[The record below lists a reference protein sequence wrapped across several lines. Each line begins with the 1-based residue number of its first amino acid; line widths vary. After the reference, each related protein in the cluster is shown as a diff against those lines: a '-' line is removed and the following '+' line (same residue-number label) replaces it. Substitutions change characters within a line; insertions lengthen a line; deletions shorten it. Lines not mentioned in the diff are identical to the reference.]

1 MPRNFKLPGKLKWKG
16 VAIKQP
22 RVLLRAAIGTLLA
35 ANLVAAV
42 MAFKPFG
49 GSADD
54 LRREQEA
61 LRVQLARLQAR
72 IATSK
77 RLVEKV
83 ETARREGDQFLA
95 KYVTDRR
102 TMSSTI
108 QEELN
113 RTAREA
119 GIKSLPATL
128 NLDPIEGSDTLEMM
142 TISAGYEG
150 SYAALTKFVN
160 LLDKSPRF
168 LIIENMQ
175 TAPQQGGQALNV
187 TLKLDT
193 FVRETAGPSL

>member
-1 MPRNFKLPGKLKWKG
+1 MPKNFKLPEKLKWKG
-16 VAIKQP
+16 VAIKEP
-22 RVLLRAAIGTLLA
+22 RVVLRAIIGTLLA

-54 LRREQEA
+54 LRRQQEA
-61 LRVQLARLQAR
+61 LRVQLTRLQAR
-72 IATSK
+72 AATSK

-102 TMSSTI
+102 TVSSTI
-108 QEELN
+108 REELN
-113 RTAREA
+113 RTAKEA
-119 GIKSLPATL
+119 GIKPLPATL
-128 NLDPIEGSDTLEMM
+128 DLEPILGSDTLEMM
-142 TISAGYEG
+142 SISAGYEG
-150 SYAALTKFVN
+150 SYANLTKFVN

-175 TAPQQGGQALNV
+175 TAPQQGGQSLTV

-193 FVRETAGPSL
+193 FVRETGGPAS

>member
-1 MPRNFKLPGKLKWKG
+1 MRAKLAEKLKWKG
-16 VAIKQP
+16 VAIKEP

-54 LRREQEA
+54 LRREQQA
-61 LRVQLARLQAR
+61 LRVQLARLQTRA
-72 IATSK
+72 ATSK

-95 KYVTDRR
+95 NYVTDLR
-102 TMSSTI
+102 TMSSSI
-108 QEELN
+108 QAELN
-113 RTAREA
+113 RTAKEA
-119 GIKSLPATL
+119 GIKALPATL
-128 NLDPIEGSDTLEMM
+128 DLEPIEGSDTLEMM

-150 SYAALTKFVN
+150 SYADLTKFVN

-175 TAPQQGGQALNV
+175 TAPQQGGQSLSV

-193 FVRETAGPSL
+193 FVRETAGPAL

>member
-1 MPRNFKLPGKLKWKG
+1 MPRNFKLAGKLKWKG
-16 VAIKQP
+16 VAIKEP
-22 RVLLRAAIGTLLA
+22 RVLLRATIGTLLA

-49 GSADD
+49 GSAGD

-61 LRVQLARLQAR
+61 LRVQLGRLQAR
-72 IATSK
+72 AATSK

-83 ETARREGDQFLA
+83 ETARREGDLFLA

-113 RTAREA
+113 RTAKEA
-119 GIKSLPATL
+119 GIKALPATL
-128 NLDPIEGSDTLEMM
+128 DLEPIEGSDTLEMM

-150 SYAALTKFVN
+150 SYADLTKFVN

-175 TAPQQGGQALNV
+175 TAPQQGGQSLSV

-193 FVRETAGPSL
+193 FVRETAGPES

>member
-1 MPRNFKLPGKLKWKG
+1 MPISFKLAGKLKWKG

-22 RVLLRAAIGTLLA
+22 RVLLRAVIGTLLT

-49 GSADD
+49 GSAGD
-54 LRREQEA
+54 LRREQQA
-61 LRVQLARLQAR
+61 LRIQLGGLQKRA
-72 IATSK
+72 ATSK

-83 ETARREGDQFLA
+83 ETARREGDQFLT

-108 QEELN
+108 QDELN
-113 RTAREA
+113 RTAKEA

-128 NLDPIEGSDTLEMM
+128 DLEPIEGSDTLEMM

-150 SYAALTKFVN
+150 SYMDLTKFVN

-175 TAPQQGGQALNV
+175 TAPQQGGQSLNV

-193 FVRETAGPSL
+193 FVRETAGPAS

>member
-1 MPRNFKLPGKLKWKG
+1 MPRNFKLAEKLKWKG
-16 VAIKQP
+16 VAIKEP
-22 RVLLRAAIGTLLA
+22 RVLLRAVVGTLLA

-49 GSADD
+49 GSAAD
-54 LRREQEA
+54 LRREQQA
-61 LRVQLARLQAR
+61 LRVQLGRLQAR
-72 IATSK
+72 AATSK

-95 KYVTDRR
+95 KYVMDRR

-108 QEELN
+108 QDELN
-113 RTAREA
+113 RTAKEA
-119 GIKSLPATL
+119 GIKALPATL
-128 NLDPIEGSDTLEMM
+128 DLEPIEGSDTLEMM
-142 TISAGYEG
+142 SISAGYEG
-150 SYAALTKFVN
+150 TYADLTKFVN

>member
-1 MPRNFKLPGKLKWKG
+1 MPRNFKLAGKLRWKG
-16 VAIKQP
+16 GGVKAP
-22 RVLLRAAIGTLLA
+22 RVLMRATIWTLLA

-49 GSADD
+49 GSAED

-61 LRVQLARLQAR
+61 LRAQLARLQAR

-102 TMSSTI
+102 IVSSTI

-113 RTAREA
+113 RTAKEA
-119 GIKSLPATL
+119 GIKALPATL
-128 NLDPIEGSDTLEMM
+128 DLEPIEGSDTVEMM

-150 SYAALTKFVN
+150 SYADLTKFVN

-175 TAPQQGGQALNV
+175 TAPQQGGQSLTV

-193 FVRETAGPSL
+193 FVRETAGPPS

>member
-1 MPRNFKLPGKLKWKG
+1 MPKNFKLPGKLKWKG

-22 RVLLRAAIGTLLA
+22 RVLLRATIGTLLA

-61 LRVQLARLQAR
+61 LRVQLTRLQAR

-175 TAPQQGGQALNV
+175 TAPQQGGQALTV

-193 FVRETAGPSL
+193 FVRETAGPQS

>member
-1 MPRNFKLPGKLKWKG
+1 MPRNFKLAGKLKWKG

-22 RVLLRAAIGTLLA
+22 RVAMRAIMGTLLA

-42 MAFKPFG
+42 IAFKPFG

-54 LRREQEA
+54 LRREQQA
-61 LRVQLARLQAR
+61 LNAQLTQLRGRV
-72 IATSK
+72 ATGK

-95 KYVTDRR
+95 KYVTGRR
-102 TMSSTI
+102 TVSSTI

-113 RTAREA
+113 RTAKEA
-119 GIKSLPATL
+119 GIKALPATL
-128 NLDPIEGSDTLEMM
+128 DLEPIEGSDTLEMM

-150 SYAALTKFVN
+150 TYTDLTKFVN

-175 TAPQQGGQALNV
+175 TAPQQGGQSLNV

-193 FVRETAGPSL
+193 FVKETAGPAS

>member
-1 MPRNFKLPGKLKWKG
+1 MPKNFKLAEKLKWKG
-16 VAIKQP
+16 VAIKEP
-22 RVLLRAAIGTLLA
+22 RVLLRAVIGTLLA

-49 GSADD
+49 GSAAD
-54 LRREQEA
+54 LRREQQA
-61 LRVQLARLQAR
+61 LRVQLGRLQAR
-72 IATSK
+72 AATSK

-95 KYVTDRR
+95 KYVMDRR

-108 QEELN
+108 QDELN
-113 RTAREA
+113 RTAKEA
-119 GIKSLPATL
+119 GIKALPATL
-128 NLDPIEGSDTLEMM
+128 DLEPIEGSDTLEMIS
-142 TISAGYEG
+142 ISAGYEG
-150 SYAALTKFVN
+150 TYANLTKFVN

>member
-1 MPRNFKLPGKLKWKG
+1 M
-16 VAIKQP
+16 AIKEP
-22 RVLLRAAIGTLLA
+22 RVLLRATIGTLLA

-61 LRVQLARLQAR
+61 LRAQLARLQAR

-102 TMSSTI
+102 TVSSTI

-113 RTAREA
+113 RTAKEA
-119 GIKSLPATL
+119 GIKTLPATL
-128 NLDPIEGSDTLEMM
+128 DLEAIEGSDTLEMM

-150 SYAALTKFVN
+150 SYADLAKFVN

-175 TAPQQGGQALNV
+175 AAPQQGGQALTV

-193 FVRETAGPSL
+193 FVRETAGPPS

>member
-1 MPRNFKLPGKLKWKG
+1 MPRNFKLAGKLKWKG
-16 VAIKQP
+16 MAVKEP
-22 RVLLRAAIGTLLA
+22 RVLLRATIGTLLA

-61 LRVQLARLQAR
+61 LRAQLARLQAR
-72 IATSK
+72 VATSK
-77 RLVEKV
+77 QLVEKV
-83 ETARREGDQFLA
+83 ETARREGDQFLE

-102 TMSSTI
+102 IVSSTI

-113 RTAREA
+113 RTAKEA
-119 GIKSLPATL
+119 GIKALPATL
-128 NLDPIEGSDTLEMM
+128 DLEAIEGSDTLEMM

-150 SYAALTKFVN
+150 SYADLAKFVN

-175 TAPQQGGQALNV
+175 AAPQQGGQALTV

-193 FVRETAGPSL
+193 FVRETAGPPS

>member
-1 MPRNFKLPGKLKWKG
+1 MPRNFKLAGKLKWKG
-16 VAIKQP
+16 RAIKQP
-22 RVLLRAAIGTLLA
+22 RVLLRAMIGTLLA

-54 LRREQEA
+54 LRRQQEA
-61 LRVQLARLQAR
+61 LRVQLTRLQAR
-72 IATSK
+72 IAASK

-95 KYVTDRR
+95 KYVTARR

-113 RTAREA
+113 RTAKEA

-128 NLDPIEGSDTLEMM
+128 ALEPIEGSDTLEMM

-150 SYAALTKFVN
+150 TYAGLTKFVN

>member
-1 MPRNFKLPGKLKWKG
+1 MPKNFKLAGKLKWKG
-16 VAIKQP
+16 VAIKEP

-54 LRREQEA
+54 LRREQQA
-61 LRVQLARLQAR
+61 LRVQLARLQTRA
-72 IATSK
+72 ATSK

-95 KYVTDRR
+95 NYVTDLR
-102 TMSSTI
+102 TMSSSI
-108 QEELN
+108 QAELN
-113 RTAREA
+113 RTAKEA
-119 GIKSLPATL
+119 GIKALPATL
-128 NLDPIEGSDTLEMM
+128 DLEPIEGSDTLEMM

-150 SYAALTKFVN
+150 SYADLTKFVN

-175 TAPQQGGQALNV
+175 TAPQQGGQSLNV

-193 FVRETAGPSL
+193 FVRETAGPAS

>member
-1 MPRNFKLPGKLKWKG
+1 MPRNFKLAEKLKWKG
-16 VAIKQP
+16 VAIKEP
-22 RVLLRAAIGTLLA
+22 RVLLRAIIGTLLA

-49 GSADD
+49 GSAAD
-54 LRREQEA
+54 LRREQQA
-61 LRVQLARLQAR
+61 LRVQLGRLQAR
-72 IATSK
+72 AATSK

-95 KYVTDRR
+95 KYVMDRR

-108 QEELN
+108 QDELN
-113 RTAREA
+113 RTAKEA
-119 GIKSLPATL
+119 GIKALPATL
-128 NLDPIEGSDTLEMM
+128 DLEPIEGSDTLEMM
-142 TISAGYEG
+142 SISAGYEG
-150 SYAALTKFVN
+150 TYADLTKFVN

>member
-1 MPRNFKLPGKLKWKG
+1 MPRNFKLAEKLKWKG

-22 RVLLRAAIGTLLA
+22 RVLLRAIVGTLLA

-95 KYVTDRR
+95 NYVTDLR
-102 TMSSTI
+102 TMSSSI
-108 QEELN
+108 QAELN
-113 RTAREA
+113 RTAKEA
-119 GIKSLPATL
+119 GIKALPATL
-128 NLDPIEGSDTLEMM
+128 DLEPIEGSDTLEMM

-150 SYAALTKFVN
+150 SYADLTKFVN

-175 TAPQQGGQALNV
+175 TAPQQGGQSLNV

-193 FVRETAGPSL
+193 FVREAAGPAS

>member
-1 MPRNFKLPGKLKWKG
+1 MPKNFKLPEKLKWKG
-16 VAIKQP
+16 VAIKEP
-22 RVLLRAAIGTLLA
+22 RVVLRAIIGTLLA

-49 GSADD
+49 GSAAD
-54 LRREQEA
+54 LRREQQA
-61 LRVQLARLQAR
+61 LRVQLSRLQAR
-72 IATSK
+72 AATSK

-83 ETARREGDQFLA
+83 ETARREGDQFLT

-108 QEELN
+108 QDELN
-113 RTAREA
+113 RTAKEA
-119 GIKSLPATL
+119 GIKALPATL
-128 NLDPIEGSDTLEMM
+128 DLEPIEGSDTLEMM
-142 TISAGYEG
+142 SISAGYEG
-150 SYAALTKFVN
+150 TYANLTKFVN

>member
-1 MPRNFKLPGKLKWKG
+1 MPKNFKLAGKLKWKG

-22 RVLLRAAIGTLLA
+22 RVLLRAMIGTLLA

-54 LRREQEA
+54 LRRQQEA
-61 LRVQLARLQAR
+61 LRVQLTRLQAR
-72 IATSK
+72 IAASK

-113 RTAREA
+113 RTAKEA

-128 NLDPIEGSDTLEMM
+128 DLEPIEGSDTLEMM

-150 SYAALTKFVN
+150 TYAGLTKFVN

>member
-1 MPRNFKLPGKLKWKG
+1 MPRNFKLAGKLKWKG
-16 VAIKQP
+16 VAIKEP
-22 RVLLRAAIGTLLA
+22 RVLLRAIIGTLLA

-61 LRVQLARLQAR
+61 LRVQLAGFEAR
-72 IATSK
+72 MATSK
-77 RLVEKV
+77 RLVDKV

-95 KYVTDRR
+95 KYVMDRR
-102 TMSSTI
+102 TVSSSI

-113 RTAREA
+113 RTAKEA
-119 GIKSLPATL
+119 GIKALPATL
-128 NLDPIEGSDTLEMM
+128 DLEPIQGSDTLEMM

-150 SYAALTKFVN
+150 SYADLAKFVN

-175 TAPQQGGQALNV
+175 AAPQQGGQALTV
-187 TLKLDT
+187 TLRLDT
-193 FVRETAGPSL
+193 FVREMAGPTS

>member
-1 MPRNFKLPGKLKWKG
+1 MPRNFKLPEKLKWKG
-16 VAIKQP
+16 VPIKEP
-22 RVLLRAAIGTLLA
+22 RVLLRAIIGTLLA
-35 ANLVAAV
+35 ANLVATV

-49 GSADD
+49 GSAAD
-54 LRREQEA
+54 LRREQQA
-61 LRVQLARLQAR
+61 LRVQLGRSQAR
-72 IATSK
+72 VATSK

-108 QEELN
+108 QDELN
-113 RTAREA
+113 RTAKEA
-119 GIKSLPATL
+119 GIKALPATL
-128 NLDPIEGSDTLEMM
+128 DLEPIEGSDTLEMM
-142 TISAGYEG
+142 SISAGYEG
-150 SYAALTKFVN
+150 TYADLTKFVN